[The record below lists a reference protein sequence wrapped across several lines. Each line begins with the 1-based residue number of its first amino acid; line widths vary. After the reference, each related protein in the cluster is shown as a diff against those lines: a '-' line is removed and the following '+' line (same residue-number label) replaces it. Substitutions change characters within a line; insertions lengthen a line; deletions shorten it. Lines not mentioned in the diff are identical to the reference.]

1 MINILSFD
9 SIYMLSPIRKVYLI
23 LLKKAF
29 SSNSTYKRRLILYR
43 LDKENIYLRDTKNLS
58 GISVGVHQ
66 DQIDAS
72 SIKFYHYLELSL
84 IHI

>member
-23 LLKKAF
+23 LLKKTF

-66 DQIDAS
+66 DKIYAS
-72 SIKFYHYLELSL
+72 IIKFYHYL
-84 IHI
+84 